1 MEAQLRPLSE
11 VSERAH
17 MEWLSKTET
26 AKLKNG
32 EMTVLS
38 YGYLSQ
44 AVTEAIIEERDTA
57 YTLLREATKEI
68 KADSKLLSSDPSQSD
83 EYISRKA
90 ILTLLDHIYGKTD
103 ALTK

>member
-1 MEAQLRPLSE
+1 MTTQLRPLSE
-11 VSERAH
+11 VR
-17 MEWLSKTET
+17 
-26 AKLKNG
+26 
-32 EMTVLS
+32 
-38 YGYLSQ
+38 
-44 AVTEAIIEERDTA
+44 TEAVREYYSDRTSYTRNQISLPLLTILTTDRDTA

-103 ALTK
+103 VLTK

>member
-1 MEAQLRPLSE
+1 MTTQLRPLSE
-11 VSERAH
+11 VR
-17 MEWLSKTET
+17 
-26 AKLKNG
+26 
-32 EMTVLS
+32 
-38 YGYLSQ
+38 
-44 AVTEAIIEERDTA
+44 TEAVREYYSDRTSYTRNQISLPLLTILTTDRDTA